1 MAFGLPAAKDSST
14 SAEGQPSFYEGDT
27 WSNRWEQQQQRD
39 MAPSWVF

>member
-14 SAEGQPSFYEGDT
+14 SAEGQPSFYGDT

-39 MAPSWVF
+39 MTPSCVF